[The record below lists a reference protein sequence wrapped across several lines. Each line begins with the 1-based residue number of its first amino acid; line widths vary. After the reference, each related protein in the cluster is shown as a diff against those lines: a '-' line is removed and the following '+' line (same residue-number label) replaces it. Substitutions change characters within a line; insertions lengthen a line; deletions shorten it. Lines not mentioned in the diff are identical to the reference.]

1 MLSNINDTSCRL
13 SWRAFVVFVF
23 HFHLILGTVK
33 HPTDIK
39 SVHTVSV
46 NFMFLGSEDD
56 IKSAMETSQSERWVG
71 GYVMFGWWKEEK
83 CPFVILYINKI
94 LD

>member
-1 MLSNINDTSCRL
+1 
-13 SWRAFVVFVF
+13 
-23 HFHLILGTVK
+23 
-33 HPTDIK
+33 
-39 SVHTVSV
+39 
-46 NFMFLGSEDD
+46 MFLGSEDD